1 MDSTSTPLDA
11 QVAIVTGGGAG
22 IGRGIAL
29 GLARAGANVVIA
41 EIDATRGEEAASRV
55 REVGRE
61 ALFVATDVMKT
72 DQIRGMVAAADA
84 RFGRV
89 DVLVNNAGG
98 VTARRFL
105 EQSERSWRRHID
117 INLVS
122 MLAST
127 HAAAPLM
134 IRSGRGGAILNVA
147 SIEASRAAPMFS
159 VYAACKA
166 GMTSFTRTMAVELS
180 EHGIRVNCIAP
191 DRTMT
196 PGIYGQHSGAVDE
209 VKLRERSPEERDAFR
224 RIIPLGREGVVEEC
238 ANAAVFL
245 CSPQSAYVTGVTLP
259 VDGGTWAA
267 GGWLR
272 AKKGEGW
279 TLCDGT
285 ADRYVTVP
293 RPVESNRRA

>member
-1 MDSTSTPLDA
+1 MDSASTPLHG

-22 IGRGIAL
+22 IGRGIAI
-29 GLARAGANVVIA
+29 GLARAGANIVIA

-55 REVGRE
+55 REAGRE
-61 ALFVATDVMKT
+61 TLFVATDVMNT
-72 DQIRGMVAAADA
+72 DQVRAMVAAAAA

-98 VTARRFL
+98 VAARRFL

-122 MLAST
+122 MLAAT

-134 IRSGRGGAILNVA
+134 IRGGRGGAILNVA

-166 GMTSFTRTMAVELS
+166 GMTSFTRTMAVELA

-191 DRTMT
+191 DHTRT
-196 PGIYGQHSGAVDE
+196 PGYYGQRSDAADE
-209 VKLRERSPEERDAFR
+209 MRLRERSPEERDAVR
-224 RIIPLGREGVVEEC
+224 RLIPLGREGVVEEC

-245 CSPQSAYVTGVTLP
+245 CSSQSAYVTGVTLP

-272 AKKGEGW
+272 AKEGGGW
-279 TLCDGT
+279 TLCDGIGI
-285 ADRYVTVP
+285 
-293 RPVESNRRA
+293 

>member
-1 MDSTSTPLDA
+1 MDSESTPLHG

-22 IGRGIAL
+22 IGCGIAL

-41 EIDATRGEEAASRV
+41 EIDAKRGEEAASRV
-55 REVGRE
+55 REAGRD
-61 ALFVATDVMKT
+61 ALFVPTDVMIT
-72 DQIRGMVAAADA
+72 DQVRGMVASAAA

-98 VTARRFL
+98 VSARRFL
-105 EQSERSWRRHID
+105 EQSERSWRRHIE

-122 MLAST
+122 MLAAT

-134 IRSGRGGAILNVA
+134 IRGGCGGAILNVA
-147 SIEASRAAPMFS
+147 SIEASRAAPMFA

-166 GMTSFTRTMAVELS
+166 GMASFTRSMAVELA

-191 DRTMT
+191 DHTRT
-196 PGIYGQHSGAVDE
+196 PGYMGQGSEAMNEGT
-209 VKLRERSPEERDAFR
+209 LRDASAEGRDAVR
-224 RIIPLGREGVVEEC
+224 RLIPLGREGTVEEC

-272 AKKGEGW
+272 AKEGGGW
-279 TLCDGT
+279 TLCDGI
-285 ADRYVTVP
+285 AVGL
-293 RPVESNRRA
+293 